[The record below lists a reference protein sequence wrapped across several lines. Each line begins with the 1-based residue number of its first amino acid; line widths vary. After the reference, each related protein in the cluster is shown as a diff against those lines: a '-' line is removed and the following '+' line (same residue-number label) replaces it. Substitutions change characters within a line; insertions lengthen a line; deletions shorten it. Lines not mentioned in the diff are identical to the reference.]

1 VVVGSGS
8 VVMGGAVVGGGG
20 VVVVGGPRRGPGP
33 DDGPDCPPS
42 CGGEVTGTVAIGAAA
57 GAGAAV
63 VAVVVVVDSSTAVVG
78 GGGRVCCTSTGAAT
92 GATAVVGVLSRFAGT
107 RRGCS
112 AAASNATATKPAT
125 NARHTSDIVVVTTCA
140 RRTRRRP
147 ARRDGAVSGSTGAP
161 HSGHRAY
168 APLIGDPHVPQYCAT
183 ARASCTIERLTGPPL
198 RGTSTGHSSCHIPS
212 THLRPMAHP
221 A

>member
-8 VVMGGAVVGGGG
+8 VVVGGAVVGGGS

-33 DDGPDCPPS
+33 DDGPDCAPS

-63 VAVVVVVDSSTAVVG
+63 VAVVVVVDSATAVVD
-78 GGGRVCCTSTGAAT
+78 GGRICCTSTGAAT
-92 GATAVVGVLSRFAGT
+92 GAAAVVGVLSRFAGT
-107 RRGCS
+107 PRGCS
-112 AAASNATATKPAT
+112 APASNATATKPAT

-140 RRTRRRP
+140 RPTRRRP
-147 ARRDGAVSGSTGAP
+147 DDAGEASGSTVAP

-183 ARASCTIERLTGPPL
+183 ARASCTVERLTGPLL
-198 RGTSTGHSSCHIPS
+198 RGTGMGHSSCLVRLPTS
-212 THLRPMAHP
+212 DR
-221 A
+221 